1 MLPPQIQ
8 PVLSDD
14 RKRKKGK
21 KEKHENGLK
30 SFDVDRMTSRNI
42 SCHCNIND
50 IKSTSGGG
58 KNDKN
63 RFKNLF
69 EEKATMLWNPNERTQ
84 IFRPRSKWVPEIAS
98 RVLQV

>member
-14 RKRKKGK
+14 RKR
-21 KEKHENGLK
+21 EKREKLENGLK
-30 SFDVDRMTSRNI
+30 SLDVDRMTSRNI
-42 SCHCNIND
+42 SCHCKIND

-63 RFKNLF
+63 WFKNLL